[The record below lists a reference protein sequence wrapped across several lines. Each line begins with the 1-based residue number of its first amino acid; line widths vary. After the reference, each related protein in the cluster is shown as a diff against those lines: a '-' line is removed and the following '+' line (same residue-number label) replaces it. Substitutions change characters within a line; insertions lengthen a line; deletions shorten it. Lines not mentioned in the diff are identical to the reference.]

1 MKRLILGVSQAPIV
15 TETLRGRSLVVGLYA
30 IIVGFAGTAGALF
43 GAFGPEDMTPV
54 NLLGI
59 VELQPTALNLAV
71 YGMVTIGLGL
81 GILLG
86 LVVYVSRNVDSEE
99 VRTGENS

>member
-1 MKRLILGVSQAPIV
+1 MKRLILGVSQPPTV

-30 IIVGFAGTAGALF
+30 LIVAFAGTAGALF
-43 GAFGPEDMTPV
+43 GAFGPEDMTTV
-54 NLLGI
+54 KLLGV

-81 GILLG
+81 GVLLG
-86 LVVYVSRNVDSEE
+86 LVVYVSRNLDSEE
-99 VRTGENS
+99 VGNRENS